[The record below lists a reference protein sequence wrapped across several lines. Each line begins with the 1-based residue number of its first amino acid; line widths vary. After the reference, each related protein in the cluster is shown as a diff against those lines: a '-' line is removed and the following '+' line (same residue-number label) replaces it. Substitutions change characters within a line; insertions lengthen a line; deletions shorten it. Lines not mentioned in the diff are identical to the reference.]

1 MSIDLHVHSFFS
13 DGTHSPTELVHL
25 AQKRGLQA
33 LAITDHDTIDGVSEC
48 IATAMHVGLEAISGI
63 ELSVEYGEYTFHLL
77 GYLFDHHDPELQ
89 SRIAVL
95 QEARQNR
102 NQKIISKLQNLGIH
116 ISVEEL
122 HEASPVGQTGRPHI
136 AKLLCRKGIVRNMD
150 EAFAKYLKKGA
161 IAYETR
167 FVYSAIEGIDIIK
180 KSGGIA
186 VLAHPAQITHSS
198 GEMSQIIGQLVQIG
212 LDGLEVY
219 YPTHSSAVRRK
230 LLKIAKRYGM
240 ILSGGSDYHGSIR
253 PGTDLAGAKNVVVPA
268 EILVQMKTRWTEQQK
283 LRKE

>member
-1 MSIDLHVHSFFS
+1 MSIDLHIHSIFS

-25 AQKRGLQA
+25 AQLRGLQA

-48 IATAMHVGLEAISGI
+48 MATALHVGLEVVSGI
-63 ELSVEYGEYTFHLL
+63 ELSVEYGENTFHLL
-77 GYLFDHHDPELQ
+77 GYMFDHLDQELQ

-102 NQKIISKLQNLGIH
+102 NKKIILKLQNLGIH
-116 ISVEEL
+116 ISVEEI

-136 AKLLCRKGIVRNMD
+136 AKLLCRKGVVRNMD

-161 IAYETR
+161 VAYESR
-167 FVYSAIEGIDIIK
+167 FVYSAVEGIDIIK

-186 VLAHPAQITHSS
+186 VLAHPAQITQSS
-198 GEMSQIIGQLVQIG
+198 GEMSRIVGRLVDIG

-230 LLKIAKRYGM
+230 LIKIAKRYDM

-253 PGTDLAGAKNVVVPA
+253 PGTDMAGAKNVFVPP
-268 EILVQMKTRWTEQQK
+268 EILVQMKARWTEQQNLK
-283 LRKE
+283 NN